1 MGACTYVG
9 RVGGLAVALGVGA
22 AVLGGTAVGWAD
34 DDAGSASAASNSS
47 SAQSSRPGR
56 EARGTAAPATGGRE
70 AAGAATARSS
80 ITPDSAAAA
89 SPRGG
94 QPSGVA
100 QRGSELSPLD
110 IPDTTFDNTVRRAL
124 PQFAAVPAL
133 ADAQP
138 VAEVPAVEAAL
149 AAPAAAQPAPAA
161 DEPAAVPAAAVQAV
175 TVAEPVTEPLTAPES
190 APVASILTAAVN
202 ALTDP
207 FADGTPGVP
216 VDSTLD
222 WTALAFARRNPLS
235 AASTVPLPQR
245 VAVTAPILPLI
256 MGPSGVPIPSQ
267 GYGDVV
273 MAYYIPDATQG
284 TQQLLFTPEG
294 LYPITG
300 VKSLPLDTST
310 DQGVQILSDALS
322 SLPAQ
327 TKVTVFGYSQS
338 AIISS
343 LLQGGYTIT
352 VDGKPKTF
360 TVPSDLDVSFVM
372 VGDEMNP
379 DGGFL
384 SRFSGR
390 DMPIFS
396 LTSLGIPFYGATPG
410 GQIPPDGGPIQTY
423 YDTTVYT
430 REYDG
435 FADFPRYPINFL
447 ADLNAGL
454 GIVFVHTKY
463 APVPSPP
470 AAKPCESYCLTQAEV
485 ENAIALP
492 SSRPDTQHYFF
503 IPTENLPL
511 LEPLRLIPFIGK
523 PLAALFQPAL
533 KVMVD
538 LGYGDP
544 AHGFNSGTQA
554 FANEL
559 VPFGVSPTV
568 DPAEVFTRFIDGV
581 KQGVEDFLH
590 ELGPGG
596 SLAHEISTFSVPSL
610 SPVSLAGSGDFIKTV
625 QTAITAFADYVSGAA
640 ASLYA
645 GLLPTA
651 DIINSLLTTLPAYD
665 VNLFLYGMQQVF
677 SGQVID
683 GLINSI
689 GLPLAADVGLVTT
702 AGLVGALVWGQAVA
716 GALPVSFG

>member
-1 MGACTYVG
+1 
-9 RVGGLAVALGVGA
+9 LAVALGVGA

-110 IPDTTFDNTVRRAL
+110 IPDTTFDNTDRPAL

-149 AAPAAAQPAPAA
+149 AAPAAAQSAPAA
-161 DEPAAVPAAAVQAV
+161 DEPAVVPAAAVQAV

-245 VAVTAPILPLI
+245 AAVTAPTLPLI

-447 ADLNAGL
+447 ADLKAKGL
-454 GIVFVHTKY
+454 STKDDIDALVGEFTAQHAKQFLFDLLMQHRVPC
-463 APVPSPP
+463 APVRNLDEVVNDAHMHERGALEWVEHPMYGRICLMHSALRFQGSDPLPIRPS
-470 AAKPCESYCLTQAEV
+470 
-485 ENAIALP
+485 
-492 SSRPDTQHYFF
+492 
-503 IPTENLPL
+503 
-511 LEPLRLIPFIGK
+511 G
-523 PLAALFQPAL
+523 
-533 KVMVD
+533 
-538 LGYGDP
+538 
-544 AHGFNSGTQA
+544 
-554 FANEL
+554 
-559 VPFGVSPTV
+559 
-568 DPAEVFTRFIDGV
+568 
-581 KQGVEDFLH
+581 
-590 ELGPGG
+590 ELGRDNREVYGQWLG
-596 SLAHEISTFSVPSL
+596 L
-610 SPVSLAGSGDFIKTV
+610 SDSQL
-625 QTAITAFADYVSGAA
+625 
-640 ASLYA
+640 
-645 GLLPTA
+645 
-651 DIINSLLTTLPAYD
+651 
-665 VNLFLYGMQQVF
+665 QQLVDEE
-677 SGQVID
+677 VI
-683 GLINSI
+683 
-689 GLPLAADVGLVTT
+689 
-702 AGLVGALVWGQAVA
+702 
-716 GALPVSFG
+716 